1 MSLNIASVVLAG
13 NVVGNPER
21 RKGTFDLVTFRMAS
35 DRRWFDGTE
44 WQQGDT
50 VYIDVQCWG
59 QLGRNVLTS
68 VSKGMAFIV
77 VGRLIMSRWQ
87 EELPDGTTRQRQAIR
102 LKATHCGPDLNRVEV
117 TAVRPRRSDDDR
129 YGMTDDERRREAE
142 RIARRNAV
150 SDAADA
156 AGGPGGPA
164 DGGTGAT
171 GGPGGTGATTSGS
184 SAPDGDP
191 GSTATTAT
199 TTAREVAGVGAAAP
213 PF

>member
-142 RIARRNAV
+142 RIARRNAD

-164 DGGTGAT
+164 DGGTRAT
-171 GGPGGTGATTSGS
+171 AGPGGTGATTSGS

>member
-1 MSLNIASVVLAG
+1 
-13 NVVGNPER
+13 
-21 RKGTFDLVTFRMAS
+21 MAS

-129 YGMTDDERRREAE
+129 YGMTEDERRREAE
-142 RIARRNAV
+142 RIARRNAD
-150 SDAADA
+150 SDATDA
-156 AGGPGGPA
+156 TGGPA

-171 GGPGGTGATTSGS
+171 GGAVGTASGS
-184 SAPDGDP
+184 STPDGEP
-191 GSTATTAT
+191 GSTATSGA

>member
-142 RIARRNAV
+142 RIARRNAD

-191 GSTATTAT
+191 GSRATTAT

>member
-129 YGMTDDERRREAE
+129 YGMTEDERRREAE
-142 RIARRNAV
+142 RIARRNAD
-150 SDAADA
+150 SDATDA
-156 AGGPGGPA
+156 TGGPGGPA

-171 GGPGGTGATTSGS
+171 GGAVGTASGS
-184 SAPDGDP
+184 STPDGEP
-191 GSTATTAT
+191 GSTATSGA